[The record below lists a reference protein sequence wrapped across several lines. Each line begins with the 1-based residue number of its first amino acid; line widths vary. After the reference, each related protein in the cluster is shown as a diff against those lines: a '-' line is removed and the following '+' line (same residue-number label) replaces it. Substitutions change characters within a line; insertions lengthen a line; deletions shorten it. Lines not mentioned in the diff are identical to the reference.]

1 MKKFLLS
8 VCAILVASA
17 TFAQLRV
24 AEMLQRDVAK
34 QLTNASTP
42 LNPFTSAV
50 ASAPIIIHSDDFSNP
65 GNWVIDHDQNAC
77 SLDWQIG
84 SNSCTGSYPT
94 ADILSTTAS
103 NGWAMIDSDAYGG
116 ATGGTE
122 VEDCWLT
129 MATPVDL
136 NGYPNVNVEF
146 ESNYRSYNSELPY
159 IVVGI
164 GDGQGNVI
172 WPDLD
177 PLTDISLMTNVFI
190 PFPGYASGDA
200 TTNPELIAVNISSAL
215 VGLTSIEL
223 ADIYI
228 RFHWTGTWGYA
239 WFIDD
244 FSILETADNA
254 ISCDEAVT
262 GGYWIDYLNYSA
274 SGLNTMIGLDYTVTP
289 VDQVNARPF
298 SCEAVIMNTGVS
310 SQSAVLKYDVTGSA
324 NYSGSS
330 MATVLAS
337 SDVVTVA
344 ATPTFSPGIG
354 NYVVEMWAEADSAGA
369 GVVTTLSD
377 FATRNIEVSQYL
389 YGKDEGAANQAGSR
403 VIGGTEDANEI
414 TTRFEIYANA
424 DIYSLRVFI
433 DAASIVGSDIY
444 AVIYESD
451 STATDDVFFLD
462 QSDDYT
468 LTAQDLGNWIDIP
481 FLNPISLFAGY
492 AYEFGVGGYQHPTY
506 ISELGMTANTSLYN
520 GEHSLLDKPGLS
532 INSATGLPYGVPTWF
547 YITSTPMVRMN
558 FEPTGTSTVSE
569 LGVSIFDVYPNPSLG
584 SFTISLEE
592 PGEFT
597 VSVINVLGQTVYA
610 TVINSKLTKVNLTG
624 ISKGMYTVE
633 LSSGDI
639 LYTEKLIIE

>member
-8 VCAILVASA
+8 ACAILVASA

-24 AEMLQRDVAK
+24 AEMLQRDVSN
-34 QLTNASTP
+34 QVTNVSTP
-42 LNPFTSAV
+42 INPFTSAV

-65 GNWVIDHDQNAC
+65 GNWVIGHDPNAC

-84 SNSCTGSYPT
+84 SNSCTGTYPT

-122 VEDCWLT
+122 VEDSWIT

-164 GDGQGNVI
+164 GDGQGNVT

-215 VGLTSIEL
+215 VGLTPIEL

-244 FSILETADNA
+244 LSISETANNA

-262 GGYWIDYLNYSA
+262 GGYWIDYQSYSA

-289 VDQVNARPF
+289 VDQVNVRPF

-324 NYSGSS
+324 TYSGSS
-330 MATVLAS
+330 LATVLAS

-377 FATRNIEVSQYL
+377 FETRNIEVSQYL
-389 YGKDEGAANQAGSR
+389 YGKDEGAANQAGSYA
-403 VIGGTEDANEI
+403 VGDDDDENQIS
-414 TTRFEIYANA
+414 TRYEIYANA
-424 DIYSLRVFI
+424 DLYSLRVFI
-433 DAASIVGSDIY
+433 DDGSTVGAKIY

-451 STATDDVFFLD
+451 STATDGVFFLD

-468 LTAQDLGNWIDIP
+468 LTAQDLGNWVDVT
-481 FLNPISLFAGY
+481 FSNPISLFAGY
-492 AYEFGVGGYQHPTY
+492 AYECGVGGYQHPID
-506 ISELGMTANTSLYN
+506 ISEVGMTANPALYN
-520 GEHSLLDKPGLS
+520 GEHSLFDVTGIS
-532 INSATGLPYGVPTWF
+532 TQSAGVPTWY

-569 LGVSIFDVYPNPSLG
+569 IGVTMFDVFPNPSLG
-584 SFTISLEE
+584 SFTISLEKS
-592 PGEFT
+592 GEFA

-610 TVINSKLTKVNLTG
+610 DVIDSKLTKVNLTG

-633 LSSGDI
+633 LSSDDV
-639 LYTEKLIIE
+639 LYTEKLIIK

>member
-1 MKKFLLS
+1 MKKILLS
-8 VCAILVASA
+8 ACAILVASA

-24 AEMLQRDVAK
+24 AEILQRDATKHV
-34 QLTNASTP
+34 TNISPTVS
-42 LNPFTSAV
+42 PFTSVV
-50 ASAPIIIHSDDFSNP
+50 ASAPIIIHTDDFSNAA
-65 GNWVIDHDQNAC
+65 NWVIDHDQTAS

-146 ESNYRSYNSELPY
+146 ETNYRSYNSELPY

-164 GDGQGNVI
+164 GDGLGNVT

-177 PLTDISLMTNVFI
+177 PLTDISTMTNVFI
-190 PFPGYASGDA
+190 PFPGYTTGDA
-200 TTNPELIAVNISSAL
+200 TTNPELIAVNISPAL
-215 VGLTSIEL
+215 VGLTSTEL

-239 WFIDD
+239 WFVDD
-244 FSILETADNA
+244 FSIIETPDNS
-254 ISCDEAVT
+254 ISFDDAVT
-262 GGYWIDYLNYSA
+262 GGYWIDYQNYSA

-289 VDQVNARPF
+289 VDQVAVRPF

-324 NYSGSS
+324 TYSGSS
-330 MATVLAS
+330 VATVLAS
-337 SDVVTVA
+337 SDFATVA
-344 ATPTFSPGIG
+344 ATPTFSPGVG

-369 GVVTTLSD
+369 GIVTTNS
-377 FATRNIEVSQYL
+377 AIETRNIEVSQYL
-389 YGKDEGAANQAGSR
+389 YAKDEGAANQTGSY
-403 VIGGTEDANEI
+403 VIGDSDDENQI
-414 TTRFEIYANA
+414 TSRFEIYANA
-424 DIYSLRVFI
+424 DLYSLRVFI
-433 DAASIVGSDIY
+433 DDGSTVGAKIY
-444 AVIYESD
+444 AVIYEAD
-451 STATDDVFFLD
+451 STASDGVFWID
-462 QSDDYT
+462 QSDDYI
-468 LTAQDLGNWIDIP
+468 LTAQDLGTWIDVP

-492 AYEFGVGGYQHPTY
+492 AYEFGVGGYQHPID
-506 ISELGMTANTSLYN
+506 ISRVGTTANPALYN
-520 GEHSLLDKPGLS
+520 GEHSSFDVTGLS
-532 INSATGLPYGVPTWF
+532 TQSAGSPTWY

-558 FEPTGTSTVSE
+558 FEPIMPSTISE
-569 LGVSIFDVYPNPSLG
+569 FGVSIFDVYPNPSLG

-592 PGEFT
+592 AGEFT
-597 VSVINVLGQTVYA
+597 MSVINVLGQIVY
-610 TVINSKLTKVNLTG
+610 TDIINSELTKVNLKG

-633 LSSGDI
+633 LSSGDV
-639 LYTEKLIIE
+639 LYTEKLIIK

>member
-1 MKKFLLS
+1 MKKILLS
-8 VCAILVASA
+8 ACAILVASA

-34 QLTNASTP
+34 QVTNVSTP
-42 LNPFTSAV
+42 INPFTSAV
-50 ASAPIIIHSDDFSNP
+50 ASAPIIIHSDDFSNA

-94 ADILSTTAS
+94 DDILSTTAS

-164 GDGQGNVI
+164 GDGQGNVT

-177 PLTDISLMTNVFI
+177 PLTDISLMSNVFI

-200 TTNPELIAVNISSAL
+200 TTNPELIAVNISPAL

-244 FSILETADNA
+244 LSISETADNA

-262 GGYWIDYLNYSA
+262 GGYWIDYQSYSA

-289 VDQVNARPF
+289 VDQVNVRPF

-310 SQSAVLKYDVTGSA
+310 SQSAILKYDVTGSA
-324 NYSGSS
+324 TYSGSS
-330 MATVLAS
+330 VATVLAS
-337 SDVVTVA
+337 SDVATVA

-369 GVVTTLSD
+369 GLVITNSD
-377 FATRNIEVSQYL
+377 IQTRNIEVSQYL
-389 YGKDEGAANQAGSR
+389 YGKDEGATNQAGAYDVGDDDDENQIS
-403 VIGGTEDANEI
+403 
-414 TTRFEIYANA
+414 TRYEIYANA
-424 DIYSLRVFI
+424 DLYSLRVFI
-433 DAASIVGSDIY
+433 DDGSTVGAKIY

-451 STATDDVFFLD
+451 STATDGVFFLD

-468 LTAQDLGNWIDIP
+468 LTAQDLGNWVDVS

-492 AYEFGVGGYQHPTY
+492 AYEFGVGGYQHPTD
-506 ISELGMTANTSLYN
+506 ISLVGSTANTSLYN
-520 GEHSLLDKPGLS
+520 GEHSSFDVTGLS
-532 INSATGLPYGVPTWF
+532 TQSAGSPTWY

-558 FEPTGTSTVSE
+558 FEPIMPSAISE
-569 LGVSIFDVYPNPSLG
+569 FGVSMFDVYPNPSLG
-584 SFTISLEE
+584 SFSISLEE
-592 PGEFT
+592 SGEFA
-597 VSVINVLGQTVYA
+597 VSVINVLGKTVYA
-610 TVINSKLTKVNLTG
+610 TVIDSKLTKVNLTG
-624 ISKGMYTVE
+624 ISKGVYTVE
-633 LSSGDI
+633 LSSGDV

>member
-8 VCAILVASA
+8 ACAILVASA

-24 AEMLQRDVAK
+24 AEMLQRDVSN
-34 QLTNASTP
+34 QVTNVSTP
-42 LNPFTSAV
+42 INPFTSAV

-65 GNWVIDHDQNAC
+65 GNWVIGHDPNAC

-84 SNSCTGSYPT
+84 SNSCTGTYPT

-122 VEDCWLT
+122 VEDCWIT

-164 GDGQGNVI
+164 GDGQGNVT

-215 VGLTSIEL
+215 VGLTPIEL

-244 FSILETADNA
+244 LSISETANNA

-262 GGYWIDYLNYSA
+262 GGYWIDYQSYSA

-289 VDQVNARPF
+289 VDQVNVRPF

-324 NYSGSS
+324 TYSGSS
-330 MATVLAS
+330 LATVLAS

-369 GVVTTLSD
+369 GLVTTNSD
-377 FATRNIEVSQYL
+377 IETRNIEVSQYL
-389 YGKDEGAANQAGSR
+389 YGKDEGAANQAGSYA
-403 VIGGTEDANEI
+403 VGDDDDENQIS
-414 TTRFEIYANA
+414 TRYEIYANA
-424 DIYSLRVFI
+424 DLYSLRVFI
-433 DAASIVGSDIY
+433 DDGSTVGSKIY

-451 STATDDVFFLD
+451 STASNGVFFLD

-468 LTAQDLGNWIDIP
+468 LTAQDLGNWIDVP

-492 AYEFGVGGYQHPTY
+492 AYEFGVGGYQHPTD
-506 ISELGMTANTSLYN
+506 ISLVGSTANTSLYN
-520 GEHSLLDKPGLS
+520 GEHSSFDVTGIS
-532 INSATGLPYGVPTWF
+532 TQSAGAPTWY

-569 LGVSIFDVYPNPSLG
+569 IGVSMFDVFPNPSLG
-584 SFTISLEE
+584 SFTISLEKS
-592 PGEFT
+592 GEFA

-610 TVINSKLTKVNLTG
+610 TVIDSKLTKVNLTG

-633 LSSGDI
+633 LSSDDI

>member
-8 VCAILVASA
+8 VCAILVASV

-34 QLTNASTP
+34 QLTNASIP

-50 ASAPIIIHSDDFSNP
+50 ASVPIIIHSDDFSNP
-65 GNWVIDHDQNAC
+65 GNWVIDHDQTAC

-200 TTNPELIAVNISSAL
+200 TTNPELIGVNISSAL

-239 WFIDD
+239 WFVDD
-244 FSILETADNA
+244 FSILETADNS
-254 ISCDEAVT
+254 ISCDDAVT
-262 GGYWIDYLNYSA
+262 GGYWIDNQNYSA

-369 GVVTTLSD
+369 GLVTTNSD
-377 FATRNIEVSQYL
+377 IETRNIEVSQYL
-389 YGKDEGAANQAGSR
+389 YAKDEGAANQAGSR
-403 VIGGTEDANEI
+403 ALGDDDDENQIS
-414 TTRFEIYANA
+414 TRYEIYANA
-424 DIYSLRVFI
+424 DLYSLRVFI
-433 DAASIVGSDIY
+433 DDGSTVGAKIY

-451 STATDDVFFLD
+451 STATYGVFLLN

-468 LTAQDLGNWIDIP
+468 LTAQDLGNWVDVP
-481 FLNPISLFAGY
+481 FSNPISLFAGY
-492 AYEFGVGGYQHPTY
+492 AYKCGVGGYQHPID
-506 ISELGMTANTSLYN
+506 ISEIGMTANPALYN
-520 GEHSLLDKPGLS
+520 GEHSLFDVTGIS
-532 INSATGLPYGVPTWF
+532 TQSAGVPTWY

-639 LYTEKLIIE
+639 LYTEKLIIK

>member
-8 VCAILVASA
+8 ACAILVASA

-24 AEMLQRDVAK
+24 AEMLQRDVSN
-34 QLTNASTP
+34 QVTNVSTP
-42 LNPFTSAV
+42 INPFTSAV

-65 GNWVIDHDQNAC
+65 GNWVIGHDPNAC

-84 SNSCTGSYPT
+84 SNSCTGTYPT

-122 VEDCWLT
+122 VEDSWIT

-164 GDGQGNVI
+164 GDGQGNVT

-215 VGLTSIEL
+215 VGLTPIEL

-244 FSILETADNA
+244 LSISETANNA

-262 GGYWIDYLNYSA
+262 GGYWIDYQSYSA

-289 VDQVNARPF
+289 VDQVNVRPF

-324 NYSGSS
+324 TYSGSS
-330 MATVLAS
+330 LATVLAS

-369 GVVTTLSD
+369 GLVTTNSD
-377 FATRNIEVSQYL
+377 IETRNIEVSQYL
-389 YGKDEGAANQAGSR
+389 YGKDEGAANQAGSYA
-403 VIGGTEDANEI
+403 VGDDDDENQIS
-414 TTRFEIYANA
+414 TRYEIYANA
-424 DIYSLRVFI
+424 DLYSLRVFI
-433 DAASIVGSDIY
+433 DDGSTVGAKIY

-451 STATDDVFFLD
+451 STATDGVFFLD

-468 LTAQDLGNWIDIP
+468 LTAQDLGNWIDVP

-492 AYEFGVGGYQHPTY
+492 AYEFGVGGYQHPTD
-506 ISELGMTANTSLYN
+506 ISLVGSTANTSLYN
-520 GEHSLLDKPGLS
+520 GEHSSFDVTGIS
-532 INSATGLPYGVPTWF
+532 TQSAGAPTWY

-558 FEPTGTSTVSE
+558 FEPTGTSATSE
-569 LGVSIFDVYPNPSLG
+569 IGVSMFDVFPNPSLG
-584 SFTISLEE
+584 SFTISLEKS
-592 PGEFT
+592 GEFA

-610 TVINSKLTKVNLTG
+610 TVIDSKLTKVNLTG

-633 LSSGDI
+633 LSSDDI

>member
-1 MKKFLLS
+1 MKKILLS
-8 VCAILVASA
+8 VCAILVASV

-34 QLTNASTP
+34 QLTNASIP

-50 ASAPIIIHSDDFSNP
+50 ATGPIIIHSDDFSNP
-65 GNWVIDHDQNAC
+65 GNWVIDHDQTAC

-244 FSILETADNA
+244 F
-254 ISCDEAVT
+254 
-262 GGYWIDYLNYSA
+262 
-274 SGLNTMIGLDYTVTP
+274 
-289 VDQVNARPF
+289 
-298 SCEAVIMNTGVS
+298 
-310 SQSAVLKYDVTGSA
+310 
-324 NYSGSS
+324 
-330 MATVLAS
+330 
-337 SDVVTVA
+337 
-344 ATPTFSPGIG
+344 
-354 NYVVEMWAEADSAGA
+354 
-369 GVVTTLSD
+369 
-377 FATRNIEVSQYL
+377 
-389 YGKDEGAANQAGSR
+389 
-403 VIGGTEDANEI
+403 
-414 TTRFEIYANA
+414 
-424 DIYSLRVFI
+424 
-433 DAASIVGSDIY
+433 
-444 AVIYESD
+444 
-451 STATDDVFFLD
+451 
-462 QSDDYT
+462 
-468 LTAQDLGNWIDIP
+468 
-481 FLNPISLFAGY
+481 
-492 AYEFGVGGYQHPTY
+492 
-506 ISELGMTANTSLYN
+506 
-520 GEHSLLDKPGLS
+520 
-532 INSATGLPYGVPTWF
+532 F
-547 YITSTPMVRMN
+547 YIR
-558 FEPTGTSTVSE
+558 
-569 LGVSIFDVYPNPSLG
+569 DC
-584 SFTISLEE
+584 
-592 PGEFT
+592 
-597 VSVINVLGQTVYA
+597 
-610 TVINSKLTKVNLTG
+610 
-624 ISKGMYTVE
+624 
-633 LSSGDI
+633 
-639 LYTEKLIIE
+639 